1 METFAVETHITF
13 KGVFKV
19 KTENKEQAT
28 EYVEKHCGLIIG
40 RVHTSL
46 SKECVDW
53 EFDVHPNKEIKSVKP
68 LKNKSV

>member
-1 METFAVETHITF
+1 METFAVETHFTF
-13 KGVFKV
+13 KGIFKV
-19 KTENKEQAT
+19 KATSSEQAT

-46 SKECVDW
+46 SDDCIDW
-53 EFDVHPNKEIKSVKP
+53 EFDAHPHKEVKSVKP